1 MKLVTRDNIE
11 RWADTT
17 FSKAALPYLISR
29 LVRATTPASTKANL
43 PSGSATYIGGWDGI
57 VNCESETAY
66 VPKGTSLWE
75 FGTNSDI
82 KGKADGDY
90 NKRKGNPIG
99 FTPKDSVFV
108 FVTPRLWSKKDEWVK
123 EKKAENHWKDVIVY
137 DSVDIEQWLD
147 IALSVSRWFAA
158 QDGVDTYPFD
168 GIMTADEF
176 WEEWSIGAKGLVL
189 LPESI
194 IAGREYE
201 KNQLL
206 TTLQGDPTIKGI
218 KASTKNEA
226 IAFIIAAAKTFP
238 DDDSDRFFSKALIID
253 TEGNF
258 RGVRI
263 NTNTSLNLI
272 PRFDE
277 AQPLYAAV
285 SKGHHVLVPLGAD
298 DDFNQ
303 ETITLP
309 TIDRDGQ
316 INSLIKS
323 GVSKDEAEKFSRESG
338 RNITIL
344 KKLLGFPY
352 NKAKWFFK
360 EDIREIIPALLLGR
374 WNETFVGDIEL
385 IEQLSNQKYADYLIT
400 LNKWKNFEESPII
413 QIGETWRLTSPLDLW
428 TNLSTQLTENDF
440 KNLQQCFSQAFKKGN
455 PIIKPNDENDFA
467 ASFNKKRKYSNWS
480 REGLTQSLILVGRL
494 GDSIKIPN
502 LNKPQNWVDNI
513 VLDLLYNATG
523 ETWISVDHE
532 LPLISEASPDSFL
545 KSVNNSLVKEK
556 PEIMEMFEE
565 EDGFL
570 HKTSHHTGLL
580 WALENLAWLPE
591 YLRDTSLILLQL
603 SRLDPGGN
611 LSNRP
616 LNSITEIFKPWHYQT
631 LASYDERMAVLKYIT
646 EREQETGWSLLIR
659 MLPEHHGV
667 AHPTHKMRWRMF
679 DENTNLKYT
688 YQEIW
693 DTHSTVI
700 EILIDL
706 FDYDENKFSQLI
718 DKVTDLIQKDRN
730 RVLTWAD
737 EVYLKVE
744 QKSFTTW
751 ATIRKTLDHHRSCP
765 DADWALPESELKRLE
780 DLYNKLE
787 PASILDKYIW
797 LFNDHWPRF
806 SEGFVS
812 KDNESEK
819 HHEPYQKRVDDAR
832 KGAVI
837 NFISELGLNKAL
849 ELRNEI
855 SQLWAF
861 GYALADVITKQENI
875 RTICKCLYDE
885 DNKITFIHGF
895 IYRKWIKEGF
905 AWVKA
910 LFSDLRGMDYSDH
923 ALSNILIPINQNQ
936 KLWDFISS
944 LNEEIQNLYWKNV
957 RLHFYHISDTEKVFG
972 VKMLLTHKRF
982 FAAIDIA
989 SRFPTVIP
997 TNLLAEMLR
1006 RAGTEESSETIRFK
1020 GYEIERIFEEI
1031 DNREDIEKSTLIQ
1044 LEWLY
1049 PPILDSYGTRRNP
1062 INLEDE
1068 LVNNPN
1074 FFIDVLKWIYFPK
1087 DKTLLEEER
1096 KGITDEVIQKS
1107 RAKQSYHLLNSW
1119 KKIPGMKEDHSIDE
1133 IELRNWIDK
1142 VRELAKNVS
1151 RLEFADGQI
1160 GKVLAQYPENVPE
1173 WPQETIFKVIED
1185 INSDS
1190 MKNNYSS
1197 ALFNKRG
1204 SSSRGAFDGG
1214 DIEREKAAYFEK
1226 LEKDFKNKYPNVAE
1240 IFKRLSEGYLLD
1252 AKRMDDEAERNR
1264 LEY

>member
-29 LVRATTPASTKANL
+29 LVRATTPASTKVNL

-108 FVTPRLWSKKDEWVK
+108 FVTPRLWSKKDDWIK

-158 QDGVDTYPFD
+158 QDGVGTYPFD

-352 NKAKWFFK
+352 NKAKWFFQ

-385 IEQLSNQKYADYLIT
+385 IEQLSSQKYADYLIT
-400 LNKWKNFEESPII
+400 LNKWRNFEESPII
-413 QIGETWRLTSPLDLW
+413 QIGESWRLTSPLDLW
-428 TNLSTQLTENDF
+428 TNLSAQLTENDF
-440 KNLQQCFSQAFKKGN
+440 KNLQECFYQAFKNGN
-455 PIIKPNDENDFA
+455 PIIKTKDENDFA

-494 GDSIKIPN
+494 GDSIKIPI
-502 LNKPQNWVDNI
+502 LNRPQNWVDSI

-523 ETWISVDHE
+523 ETWVSVNQE

-545 KSVNNSLVKEK
+545 KSLNNSLAKEK

-631 LASYDERMAVLKYIT
+631 LASYDERISVLKYIT
-646 EREQETGWSLLIR
+646 EREQETGWLLLIR

-679 DENTNLKYT
+679 DKNTNLEYT

-693 DTHSTVI
+693 DTHSTIIGMLI
-700 EILIDL
+700 EL

-718 DKVTDLIQKDRN
+718 NEVTNLSPKDRN

-737 EVYLKVE
+737 EVCLNVE

-751 ATIRKTLDHHRSCP
+751 ATIRKILNHHRSHP
-765 DADWALPESELKRLE
+765 DTDWALPESELKRLE
-780 DLYNKLE
+780 NLYNKLQPTSTLE
-787 PASILDKYIW
+787 KYIW
-797 LFNDHWPRF
+797 LFNDHWPEF
-806 SEGFVS
+806 PEGFVY
-812 KDNESEK
+812 KDNEFEK
-819 HHEPYQKRVDDAR
+819 RHEQQQKRVDDAR
-832 KGAVI
+832 NDAVI
-837 NFISELGLNKAL
+837 NFISELGLDKTL

-861 GYALADVITKQENI
+861 GYALADVISKQEDI
-875 RTICKCLYDE
+875 FTISKCLYDE
-885 DNKITFIHGF
+885 GGKITFVHSF
-895 IYRKWIKEGF
+895 IYRKSIKEGF
-905 AWVKA
+905 DWVKG
-910 LFSDLRGMDYSDH
+910 LFSDLQGKGYNH
-923 ALSNILIPINQNQ
+923 QALSNILIPINQNQ
-936 KLWDFISS
+936 ELWDFIST
-944 LNEEIQNLYWKNV
+944 LNGEIQNLYWQNV
-957 RLHFYHISDTEKVFG
+957 MPHFYHISDAEKVFG
-972 VKMLLTHKRF
+972 VEMLLIHKRF
-982 FAAIDIA
+982 FSAIDIA
-989 SRFPTVIP
+989 SHFPKVIP

-1006 RAGTEESSETIRFK
+1006 RAGTEGSSETTRFK

-1049 PPILDSYGTRRNP
+1049 LPILDSYGTRRNP
-1062 INLEDE
+1062 INLEEE
-1068 LVNNPN
+1068 LANNPD
-1074 FFIDVLKWIYFPK
+1074 FFIDVLKWIYLPK

-1096 KGITDEVIQKS
+1096 KGISDEVIES

-1119 KKIPGMKEDHSIDE
+1119 KKIPGIKDDNSIDE
-1133 IELRNWIDK
+1133 VELKSWIDK
-1142 VRELAKNVS
+1142 VRELAKSVS
-1151 RLEFADGQI
+1151 RLEVADMQI
-1160 GKVLAQYPENVPE
+1160 GKVLAQYPENIPE
-1173 WPQETIFKVIED
+1173 WPQETIFKIIED

-1190 MKNNYSS
+1190 IKSNYSS

-1240 IFKRLSEGYLLD
+1240 IFKRLSDGYLLD
-1252 AKRMDDEAERNR
+1252 AKRMDDEAERSR

>member
-1 MKLVTRDNIE
+1 MKLLTRDNIE

-29 LVRATTPASTKANL
+29 LIRATTPASTKANL

-57 VNCESETAY
+57 VNCDSETAY

-90 NKRKGNPIG
+90 NKRKDNPIG
-99 FTPKDSVFV
+99 FTPKDSVFI
-108 FVTPRLWSKKDEWVK
+108 FVTPRLWTKKDDWIK
-123 EKKAENHWKDVIVY
+123 EKKAENHWRDVIVY

-158 QDGVDTYPFD
+158 QDGVGTYPFD

-176 WEEWSIGAKGLVL
+176 WEEWSIGAKGLIL

-194 IAGREYE
+194 IAGREFE
-201 KNQLL
+201 KDQLL
-206 TTLQGDPTIKGI
+206 STLQGEPTIKGI

-238 DDDSDRFFSKALIID
+238 DDESDRFFSKALIVD

-258 RGVRI
+258 RGIRI

-323 GVSKDEAEKFSRESG
+323 GVSKEQAEKFSRESG

-360 EDIREIIPALLLGR
+360 GDIREIIPALLIGR

-385 IEQLSNQKYADYLIT
+385 IEQLSNQKYTDYLVT
-400 LNKWKNFEESPII
+400 LNKWRNFEESPII

-428 TNLSTQLTENDF
+428 TNLSAQLTENDF
-440 KNLQQCFSQAFKKGN
+440 KNLQECFFQAFKKGN
-455 PIIKPNDENDFA
+455 PIIKPKDENDFA

-502 LNKPQNWVDNI
+502 LNKPQNWVDGI

-523 ETWISVDHE
+523 ETWVSVNHE

-545 KSVNNSLVKEK
+545 KSVNDSLAKEK

-591 YLRDTSLILLQL
+591 YLRDSSLILLQL

-659 MLPEHHGV
+659 MLPDHHGV

-679 DENTNLKYT
+679 DKNTNLKYT

-693 DTHSTVI
+693 DTHTTII
-700 EILIDL
+700 EILIEL
-706 FDYDENKFSQLI
+706 FDYDENKFSQLLNE
-718 DKVTDLIQKDRN
+718 VTKLSHKDRN

-737 EVYLKVE
+737 EVCLKVD

-751 ATIRKTLDHHRSCP
+751 AIIRKMLNHHRSHP
-765 DADWALPESELKRLE
+765 DTDWALPESELKRLE
-780 DLYNKLE
+780 NLYNKLQ
-787 PASILDKYIW
+787 PASTLEKYIW
-797 LFNDHWPRF
+797 LFNDHWPEF
-806 SEGFVS
+806 PEGFVY
-812 KDNESEK
+812 KDNEFEK
-819 HHEPYQKRVDDAR
+819 RHDQQQKRVDDAR
-832 KGAVI
+832 KDAVV
-837 NFISELGLNKAL
+837 NFISELGLDKTI

-861 GYALADVITKQENI
+861 GYALADVISKQEDI
-875 RTICKCLYDE
+875 FTISKCLYDE
-885 DNKITFIHGF
+885 ESKITFVHSF
-895 IYRKWIKEGF
+895 IYRKSIKEGF
-905 AWVKA
+905 DWVKV
-910 LFSDLRGMDYSDH
+910 LFSDLQKKGYSH
-923 ALSNILIPINQNQ
+923 QALSNVLIPINQNQ
-936 KLWDFISS
+936 ELWDFIST
-944 LNEEIQNLYWKNV
+944 LNEEIQNLYWQNV
-957 RLHFYHISDTEKVFG
+957 RPHFYHISDAEKVFG
-972 VKMLLTHKRF
+972 VEVLLTHKRF
-982 FAAIDIA
+982 FSAIDIA
-989 SRFPTVIP
+989 SHFPKVLP
-997 TNLLAEMLR
+997 TNLLSKMLR
-1006 RAGTEESSETIRFK
+1006 KAGTEESSETTRFN
-1020 GYEIERIFEEI
+1020 GYEIERIFEEL
-1031 DNREDIEKSTLIQ
+1031 DNREDIEKSTLIH
-1044 LEWLY
+1044 LEWIYL
-1049 PPILDSYGTRRNP
+1049 PILDSYGTRRNP
-1062 INLEDE
+1062 INLEEE
-1068 LVNNPN
+1068 LTNNPE
-1074 FFIDVLKWIYFPK
+1074 FFIDVLKWIYIPK

-1096 KGITDEVIQKS
+1096 KGITDEVVQS

-1119 KKIPGMKEDHSIDE
+1119 KKIPGMKDDNSIDE
-1133 IELRNWIDK
+1133 LELKSWIEK

-1151 RLEFADGQI
+1151 RLEVADMHI
-1160 GKVLAQYPENVPE
+1160 GKVLAQYPENIPE
-1173 WPQETIFKVIED
+1173 WPQETIFKIIDE

-1190 MKNNYSS
+1190 LKSNYSS

-1226 LEKDFKNKYPNVAE
+1226 LENDFKNKYPNVAE
-1240 IFKRLSEGYLLD
+1240 IFKRLSDGYLLD

>member
-90 NKRKGNPIG
+90 NKRKGNSIG

-108 FVTPRLWSKKDEWVK
+108 FVTPRLWSKKDEWIK

-158 QDGVDTYPFD
+158 QDGVGTYPFD

-206 TTLQGDPTIKGI
+206 ITLQGDPTIKGI

-272 PRFDE
+272 PSFDE

-385 IEQLSNQKYADYLIT
+385 IEQLSNQKYAEYLVT
-400 LNKWKNFEESPII
+400 LNKWRNFEESPII

-428 TNLSTQLTENDF
+428 TNLSAQLTENDF
-440 KNLQQCFSQAFKKGN
+440 KNLQECFYQAFKNGN
-455 PIIKPNDENDFA
+455 PIIKSKDENDFA

-523 ETWISVDHE
+523 ETWVSVDHE

-545 KSVNNSLVKEK
+545 KSVNNSLAKEK

-565 EDGFL
+565 DDGIL

-591 YLRDTSLILLQL
+591 YLRDSSLILLQL

-659 MLPEHHGV
+659 MLPEHRGV

-679 DENTNLKYT
+679 DKNTNLKYT

-693 DTHSTVI
+693 YTHSAVI
-700 EILIDL
+700 EMLLEL
-706 FDYDENKFSQLI
+706 FDFNENKFAELI
-718 DKVTDLIQKDRN
+718 NEVTNLSTKDKD

-737 EVYLKVE
+737 KVCLKVE
-744 QKSFTTW
+744 QKSFITW
-751 ATIRKTLDHHRSCP
+751 ATTRKILNHHRSHP
-765 DADWALPESELKRLE
+765 DEDWALPELELKRLE
-780 DLYNKLE
+780 DLYNKLQ
-787 PASILDKYIW
+787 PTSTLDKYIW
-797 LFNDHWPRF
+797 LFNDHWPQF
-806 SEGFVS
+806 PEGTEN
-812 KDNESEK
+812 KDNEHEK
-819 HHEPYQKRVDDAR
+819 RHEQKQKRVDDAR
-832 KGAVI
+832 KDAVI
-837 NFISELGLNKAL
+837 NFISELGLEKTL
-849 ELRNEI
+849 ELRNKI

-861 GYALADVITKQENI
+861 GYALADVISKQEDI
-875 RTICKCLYDE
+875 FTVSKCLSDE
-885 DNKITFIHGF
+885 ESKITFVHSF
-895 IYRKWIKEGF
+895 IYRKSIKEGF
-905 AWVKA
+905 DWVKV
-910 LFSDLRGMDYSDH
+910 LFNDLQENGNSH
-923 ALSNILIPINQNQ
+923 QALSNILIPINQN
-936 KLWDFISS
+936 KELWDFIST
-944 LNEEIQNLYWKNV
+944 LNEEIQNLYWQNV
-957 RLHFYHISDTEKVFG
+957 RPHFYHISDAEKVFG
-972 VKMLLTHKRF
+972 VKMLLNHKRF
-982 FAAIDIA
+982 FSAIDIA
-989 SRFPTVIP
+989 SHFPKVIP
-997 TNLLAEMLR
+997 TNLLAETLR
-1006 RAGTEESSETIRFK
+1006 RAGTEESSETIPFN

-1031 DNREDIEKSTLIQ
+1031 DNREGIEKSTLIE

-1049 PPILDSYGTRRNP
+1049 LPILDSYGTKRNP
-1062 INLEDE
+1062 INLEEE
-1068 LVNNPN
+1068 LANNPD
-1074 FFIDVLKWIYFPK
+1074 FFIDVLKWIYLPK

-1096 KGITDEVIQKS
+1096 KGLKDEIIES

-1119 KKIPGMKEDHSIDE
+1119 KKIPGMKDDYSIDE
-1133 IELRNWIDK
+1133 MELKSWIDK

-1151 RLEFADGQI
+1151 RLEVADMQI
-1160 GKVLAQYPENVPE
+1160 GKLLAQYPENIPE
-1173 WPQETIFKVIED
+1173 WPQETIFKIIEE
-1185 INSDS
+1185 ISSDRI
-1190 MKNNYSS
+1190 MRNYSS
-1197 ALFNKRG
+1197 ALYNKRG
-1204 SSSRGAFDGG
+1204 SSTRGAFDGG
-1214 DIEREKAAYFEK
+1214 DIERANAHYFEK
-1226 LEKDFKNKYPNVAE
+1226 LERDFKSKYPNVAE
-1240 IFKRLSEGYLLD
+1240 IFKRLSDSYLFE
-1252 AKRMDDEAERNR
+1252 ANQMDEEAERNK

>member
-29 LVRATTPASTKANL
+29 LIRATTPASTKVNL

-90 NKRKGNPIG
+90 NKRKENPIG
-99 FTPKDSVFV
+99 FTSKDSVFV
-108 FVTPRLWSKKDEWVK
+108 FVTPRLWSKKDDWIK

-158 QDGVDTYPFD
+158 QDGVGTYPFD

-194 IAGREYE
+194 IAGRDYE

-206 TTLQGDPTIKGI
+206 IALQGDPTIKGI

-238 DDDSDRFFSKALIID
+238 DDDSDRFFSKALIVD

-303 ETITLP
+303 ETIALP

-352 NKAKWFFK
+352 NKAKWVFK

-374 WNETFVGDIEL
+374 WNETFVGDIEI

-400 LNKWKNFEESPII
+400 LNKWRNFEESPII

-428 TNLSTQLTENDF
+428 TNLSVHLTENDF
-440 KNLQQCFSQAFKKGN
+440 KNLQECFLQAFKKGN
-455 PIIKPNDENDFA
+455 PIIKPKDKNDFA
-467 ASFNKKRKYSNWS
+467 ASFNKKRKYSSWS

-494 GDSIKIPN
+494 GDSFKIPN
-502 LNKPQNWVDNI
+502 LNNPQNWVDGI
-513 VLDLLYNATG
+513 VLDLLHNAIG
-523 ETWISVDHE
+523 ETWISVNHE

-545 KSVNNSLVKEK
+545 KSVNHSLDKEK

-565 EDGFL
+565 EDGLL

-631 LASYDERMAVLKYIT
+631 LATYDERMEVLKYIT

-659 MLPEHHGV
+659 MLPENHGV

-679 DENTNLKYT
+679 DKNTNLKYT

-693 DTHSTVI
+693 DTHSTII
-700 EILIDL
+700 EMLIEL

-718 DKVTDLIQKDRN
+718 NEVTNLSPRDRN

-737 EVYLKVE
+737 EVCLKVE
-744 QKSFTTW
+744 QRSFITW
-751 ATIRKTLDHHRSCP
+751 ATIRKILHHHRSHP
-765 DADWALPESELKRLE
+765 DTDWALPESELKRLE
-780 DLYNKLE
+780 DLYNKLQPTSTLE
-787 PASILDKYIW
+787 KYIW
-797 LFNDHWPRF
+797 LFNDHWPEF
-806 SEGFVS
+806 PEGFVY
-812 KDNESEK
+812 KDNEFEK
-819 HHEPYQKRVDDAR
+819 RHDQQQKRVDDAR
-832 KGAVI
+832 KDAVI
-837 NFISELGLNKAL
+837 NFISELGLDKTL
-849 ELRNEI
+849 EIRNET

-861 GYALADVITKQENI
+861 GYALADVISKQEDI
-875 RTICKCLYDE
+875 FTISKCLNDE
-885 DNKITFIHGF
+885 VSKITFVHSF
-895 IYRKWIKEGF
+895 IYRKSIKEGF
-905 AWVKA
+905 DWVKV
-910 LFSDLRGMDYSDH
+910 LFSDLQEKGYSH
-923 ALSNILIPINQNQ
+923 QALSNILIPIKQNQ
-936 KLWDFISS
+936 ELWDFIST
-944 LNEEIQNLYWKNV
+944 LIEEIQNLYWQNV
-957 RLHFYHISDTEKVFG
+957 RPHFYHISDAEKVLG
-972 VKMLLTHKRF
+972 VEMLLTHKRF
-982 FAAIDIA
+982 FSAIDIA
-989 SRFPTVIP
+989 SHFPKVIP

-1006 RAGTEESSETIRFK
+1006 RAGTEESNETTRFK

-1049 PPILDSYGTRRNP
+1049 LPILDSYGTRRTP

-1068 LVNNPN
+1068 LANNPD
-1074 FFIDVLKWIYFPK
+1074 FFIDVLKWIYLPK

-1096 KGITDEVIQKS
+1096 KGITDEVIQS

-1119 KKIPGMKEDHSIDE
+1119 KKIPGMKEDNSIDE
-1133 IELRNWIDK
+1133 IELRSWIDK

-1151 RLEFADGQI
+1151 RLEVADMQI

-1173 WPQETIFKVIED
+1173 WPQETIFKIIEE

-1190 MKNNYSS
+1190 IKSNYSS

-1226 LEKDFKNKYPNVAE
+1226 LEKHFKNKYPNVAQ
-1240 IFKRLSEGYLLD
+1240 IFKRLFEGYLLD
-1252 AKRMDDEAERNR
+1252 AKRMDDEAERNG

>member
-11 RWADTT
+11 SWADTT

-82 KGKADGDY
+82 KGKADSDY
-90 NKRKGNPIG
+90 NKRKCNPIG

-158 QDGVDTYPFD
+158 QDGVGTYPFD

-238 DDDSDRFFSKALIID
+238 VDDSDRFFSKALIID

-428 TNLSTQLTENDF
+428 TNLSTHLTENDF
-440 KNLQQCFSQAFKKGN
+440 KNLQQCFSQAFKNGN
-455 PIIKPNDENDFA
+455 PIIKPKDENDFA

-494 GDSIKIPN
+494 GDSINIPN

-523 ETWISVDHE
+523 ETWVSVDHE

-545 KSVNNSLVKEK
+545 KSVNNSLVKGK

-679 DENTNLKYT
+679 DKNTNLKYT

-693 DTHSTVI
+693 DTHSTII
-700 EILIDL
+700 EMLIEL

-718 DKVTDLIQKDRN
+718 NEVTNLSPKDRD

-737 EVYLKVE
+737 EVCLKVE
-744 QKSFTTW
+744 QKSFATW
-751 ATIRKTLDHHRSCP
+751 ATIRKILNHHRSHP
-765 DADWALPESELKRLE
+765 DTDWALPEAELKRLE
-780 DLYNKLE
+780 VLYYKLQPSSTLE
-787 PASILDKYIW
+787 KYIW
-797 LFNDHWPRF
+797 LFNDHWPEF
-806 SEGFVS
+806 PEGFVY

-819 HHEPYQKRVDDAR
+819 RHEQQQKRIDDAR
-832 KGAVI
+832 KDAVT
-837 NFISELGLNKAL
+837 NFTSELGLEKTL

-861 GYALADVITKQENI
+861 GYALADVITEQEGI
-875 RTICKCLYDE
+875 FTITKCLYDDE
-885 DNKITFIHGF
+885 NKISFIHSF
-895 IYRKWIKEGF
+895 IYRKSIKEGF
-905 AWVKA
+905 DWIKA
-910 LFSDLRGMDYSDH
+910 LFNDLQEKGYSFQ
-923 ALSNILIPINQNQ
+923 ALSNVLIPINQNQ
-936 KLWDFISS
+936 ELWDFISA
-944 LNEEIQNLYWKNV
+944 LNEEIQNLYWQNV
-957 RLHFYHISDTEKVFG
+957 RPHFYHISDAEKVFG

-982 FAAIDIA
+982 FSSIDVA
-989 SRFPTVIP
+989 SHFPKVLP
-997 TNLLAEMLR
+997 TNLLSEMLQK
-1006 RAGTEESSETIRFK
+1006 AGTEESSETTRFK

-1044 LEWLY
+1044 LEWIYL
-1049 PPILDSYGTRRNP
+1049 PILDSYGTRRNP
-1062 INLEDE
+1062 INLEEE
-1068 LVNNPN
+1068 LANNPE
-1074 FFIDVLKWIYFPK
+1074 FFIDVLKWIYIPK

-1096 KGITDEVIQKS
+1096 KGISDEVIKN

-1119 KKIPGMKEDHSIDE
+1119 KKIPGMKDDNSINE
-1133 IELRNWIDK
+1133 VELKSWIDT
-1142 VRELAKNVS
+1142 VRELAKSVS
-1151 RLEFADGQI
+1151 RLEVADMQI
-1160 GKVLAQYPENVPE
+1160 GKVLAQYPENIPE
-1173 WPQETIFKVIED
+1173 WPQETIFKIIEE

-1190 MKNNYSS
+1190 IKSNYSS

-1226 LEKDFKNKYPNVAE
+1226 LEKDYKNKYPNVAE
-1240 IFKRLSEGYLLD
+1240 IFKRLSDGYLFD
-1252 AKRMDDEAERNR
+1252 AKRMDDEAERRR